1 MPDAGENAA
10 IQQKRVFTQP
20 ALKAYP
26 QVSYELAGIG
36 ASTGMSEHSSYQ

>member
-20 ALKAYP
+20 ALKVAIFKGY
-26 QVSYELAGIG
+26 
-36 ASTGMSEHSSYQ
+36 

>member
-20 ALKAYP
+20 ERVADISAPALAEIKAA
-26 QVSYELAGIG
+26 VEV
-36 ASTGMSEHSSYQ
+36 

>member
-20 ALKAYP
+20 ERKADITPNTY
-26 QVSYELAGIG
+26 SL
-36 ASTGMSEHSSYQ
+36 

>member
-20 ALKAYP
+20 ERKAD
-26 QVSYELAGIG
+26 VDTIDFSRNEC
-36 ASTGMSEHSSYQ
+36 S

>member
-20 ALKAYP
+20 ERIAAVQIWRY
-26 QVSYELAGIG
+26 
-36 ASTGMSEHSSYQ
+36 

>member
-20 ALKAYP
+20 ELKA
-26 QVSYELAGIG
+26 VIRMRIVLRC
-36 ASTGMSEHSSYQ
+36 

>member
-20 ALKAYP
+20 ALKA
-26 QVSYELAGIG
+26 VVAEN
-36 ASTGMSEHSSYQ
+36 H